1 MQKQNIQPVTKKDLG
16 EFAEDVL
23 LPAIE
28 RIIDERVPKI
38 IDERVPKIIDER
50 IDEKVPVMINRA
62 KLELMDHFDDKIADL
77 RGDIILLFRKD
88 DRRFLKLVEMLYE
101 KKVFN
106 QKDIE
111 ILQELKLFPAQ
122 FKQS

>member
-1 MQKQNIQPVTKKDLG
+1 MQKQNNQPVTKKDLG

-38 IDERVPKIIDER
+38 IDERVPKIIDE
-50 IDEKVPVMINRA
+50 IVPPMINRA

-88 DRRFLKLVEMLYE
+88 DRRFLKLVEILHQ
-101 KKVFN
+101 KKVLD
-106 QKDIE
+106 KGDIQTIE
-111 ILQELKLFPAQ
+111 EFQLFPQ
-122 FKQS
+122 IVK

>member
-1 MQKQNIQPVTKKDLG
+1 MQKQTIQPVTKKDLG

-38 IDERVPKIIDER
+38 IDERVPKIIDE
-50 IDEKVPVMINRA
+50 IVPPMINRA

-106 QKDIE
+106 RQDIKVLE
-111 ILQELKLFPAQ
+111 DLKLFTA
-122 FKQS
+122 

>member
-1 MQKQNIQPVTKKDLG
+1 MQKQNNQPVTKKDLG

-38 IDERVPKIIDER
+38 IDERVPKIIDE
-50 IDEKVPVMINRA
+50 IVPPMINRA

>member
-88 DRRFLKLVEMLYE
+88 DRRFLKLVEILHQ
-101 KKVFN
+101 KKVLYKN
-106 QKDIE
+106 YIQTI
-111 ILQELKLFPAQ
+111 
-122 FKQS
+122 